1 MTASRSN
8 PKQMALTAIAIPTKA
23 ITAIA
28 DREPMTE
35 KEVTAIPGLI
45 AMAAASDLVI
55 SATINTVAAM
65 TTQAPG
71 TTTTPALGIMVA
83 EAAWSTMES
92 PRDCMIPF

>member
-8 PKQMALTAIAIPTKA
+8 PKQMALMAIPTPIRA

-28 DREPMTE
+28 DREAMKE

-55 SATINTVAAM
+55 SATINTAAAM

-71 TTTTPALGIMVA
+71 TMATPALGIMVA

-92 PRDCMIPF
+92 PRDWMIPF